1 MKLVNRSRASSV
13 EFLWTPLRLIYMV
26 GLQVTLAA
34 CTFFWLLLYSQY
46 NGREGLEAELITNG
60 Q

>member
-1 MKLVNRSRASSV
+1 
-13 EFLWTPLRLIYMV
+13 MV